1 MYDSAHETRFQ
12 WMSTFIGTGSQFLG
26 HKTTEI
32 TEIIKDLPIQSNRLQ
47 WSSVVHKLIH
57 ETKGNSHRHRRSLN
71 IEHFKLPSRW
81 RTATT
86 PSYQH
91 SAKAGWVNKNHLA
104 MGDPRRPWWSQFR
117 CLTIFDSSWKLRFA
131 QVFYALVFLLGVVGN
146 TLVIY
151 VVIRFSKMHTVND
164 DKPISKGTSHNLS

>member
-1 MYDSAHETRFQ
+1 MNVYVHWDRVTIFGAQ
-12 WMSTFIGTGSQFLG
+12 NNWNYWN
-26 HKTTEI
+26 HKGFTN
-32 TEIIKDLPIQSNRLQ
+32 PIQSFTMIECCSQINP
-47 WSSVVHKLIH
+47 WK
-57 ETKGNSHRHRRSLN
+57 KGNSHRHRRSLN

-104 MGDPRRPWWSQFR
+104 RGDPPRPWWSQFR
-117 CLTIFDSSWKLRFA
+117 CLAIFDSSWKLRFA

>member
-1 MYDSAHETRFQ
+1 MNFYVHWDRVTIFGAQNRA
-12 WMSTFIGTGSQFLG
+12 
-26 HKTTEI
+26 TTEI
-32 TEIIKDLPIQSNRLQ
+32 TEIIKDLPIQSNGLQ
-47 WSSVVHKLIH
+47 WSSVVHKSIH
-57 ETKGNSHRHRRSLN
+57 ERRAIRTDIEGLWTLN

-117 CLTIFDSSWKLRFA
+117 CLTILDSSWKLRFT

-164 DKPISKGTSHNLS
+164 DKPISRGTSHNLS